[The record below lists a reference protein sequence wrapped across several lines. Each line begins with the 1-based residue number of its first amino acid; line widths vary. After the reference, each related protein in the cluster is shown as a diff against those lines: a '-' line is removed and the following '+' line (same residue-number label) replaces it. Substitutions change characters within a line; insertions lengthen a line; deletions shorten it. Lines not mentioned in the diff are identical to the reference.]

1 MVEKIPKTFRIKFRG
16 LIFLICLTT
25 LFFLPVQKSYSQ
37 CGTGFQQGGF
47 LMNVSNN
54 IYSVNIRTGKST
66 FITTSPFVS
75 GVGLAGMNS
84 FATDAANRVMY
95 YTDTNNNVSNAA
107 LYAYNIATNTHVVV
121 SPNVTAQGITLG
133 TAGVGSGGAAFDGG
147 FLYLAIE
154 QSLTGTANADTVIY
168 RCTMSADGLTL
179 VNAVPVIQIDEAES
193 MGDFAVIGNL
203 IVRTFG
209 GKIFEYTIPTTYTF
223 GVNTA
228 ASTTVSGSNTYIS
241 QIAQD
246 HLNNLWL
253 VGDRVRQYDPATHTI
268 SGTEVN
274 TTSDGI
280 LDIPSPNDAG
290 GCVAADA
297 VIGHRVY
304 RDYNN
309 NGVFDGVDVGIAGAT
324 INIHDDINKNGV
336 VDGTDLLLTT
346 VTTGVGGFYTVNGLL
361 PGDYIINVT
370 DTGNVIGGSAISTT
384 GGNIQTEELFIS
396 ESNLTHDF
404 GYFTPNSNLGI
415 TKTVSNATPNV
426 GSNVTFTL
434 TVTNAGPSTATG
446 VTVNDLLPS
455 GYTFVGSLPSVG
467 TYNSSTGVWT
477 IGTLVNGAIETL
489 NIVATVKA
497 TGSYANTAT
506 VTGTEVDPSLGNNSS
521 TSIPIPKNV
530 IDAVNDPLVT
540 VVSLNTPVVVPVN
553 VTANDKINGVAVTP
567 VNTNVTPVTNGS
579 LSVDANG
586 NITVAANTPSGVY
599 NVTYQL
605 CEADLVTGL
614 NITPANCDTATA
626 IVEVKNDLIAKND
639 NLGTIAT
646 SATAT
651 TAAGSV
657 LANNG
662 NGADTLNGVAVTTA
676 NTDVTPVTTGSIR
689 IDADGNVTIQ
699 PGTPSGTYTIP
710 YTICETGA
718 TPVNCKTANITVE
731 VKNDLLAKDDNL
743 GTIATSTTATTVA
756 GSVLAN
762 NGNGSDTLNGVA
774 VTAANT
780 DVTPVTTG
788 SIRIDADGNV
798 TIQPGTPSG
807 TYTIPYTI
815 CETGATP
822 VNCKTANI
830 IVEVKNV
837 IDAIDDAKVTVV
849 SGGNT
854 PNVTLNDKLNGSN
867 VTIGA
872 AAGQVSLTG
881 VNVPAGLTLNADGT
895 ITVGATTPSGTYQ
908 VEYQICENGATP
920 VNCDKAIAIVEVK
933 NVIDAIDDAKVT
945 VASGGN
951 TPNVTLNDKLNG
963 SNVTIG
969 TAAGQVSLTGVNV
982 PAGLTLNADGTITVG
997 ATTPSG
1003 TYQVEYQIC
1012 ENGATPVNC
1021 DKAIAIVEVK
1031 NELVA
1036 KNDNLGIVATSAT
1049 TSTAAG
1055 SVLVNNNGNGADTL
1069 NGVAVTTAN
1078 TDVTPVTTGPIRIDA
1093 EGNVTIEPGTPSGT
1107 YTIPYTICETGAT
1120 PANCKTAD
1128 VIVEVKNELVAKND
1142 NLGIVATSATTSTA
1156 AGSVLVNN
1164 NGNGA
1169 DTLNGVAVTTANTDV
1184 TPVTT
1189 GPIRIDAEGNV
1200 TIEPGTPSGTYT
1212 IPYTICETG
1221 ATPANCKTADV
1232 IVEVKNELVA
1242 KNDNL
1247 GIVATS
1253 ATTSTA
1259 AGSVL
1264 VNNNGNGADTL
1275 NGVAVT
1281 TANTDVTPVTTG
1293 PIRIDAEGNVTIEP
1307 GTPSGTYTIPYTIC
1321 ETGATPANCK
1331 TADVIVEVKN
1341 ELVAKNDNLG
1351 IVATSATTSTAA
1363 GSVLVNN
1370 NGNGADTLN
1379 GVAVTTA
1386 NTDVTPVTT
1395 GLIRIDAEGNVTIE
1409 PGTPSGT
1416 YTIPY
1421 TICET
1426 GATPANCKT
1435 ADVIVEVK
1443 NELVA
1448 KNDNLGIVA
1457 TSATTSTAAGS
1468 VLVNNNGNGADT
1480 LNGVAVTTANT
1491 DVTPVTTGPIRIDAE
1506 GNVTIEPGTPSGT
1519 YTIPYTIC
1527 ETGATPANCKTADV
1541 IVEVKNELVAKNDN
1555 LGIVATS
1562 ATTSTAA
1569 GSVLVN
1575 NNGNG
1580 ADTLNGVAVTTANTD
1595 VTPVTTGPI
1604 RIDAEGNVTIEPGTP
1619 SGTYTIPYTICETG
1633 ATPANCKTADV
1644 IVEVKNE
1651 LVAKN
1656 DNLGIV
1662 ATSATTST
1670 AAGSVLVNNNGNGA
1684 DTLNGVAVTTAN
1696 TDVTPVTTGPI
1707 RIDAEG
1713 NVTIEPGTP
1722 SGTYTI
1728 PYTICETGATPANCK
1743 TADVIV
1749 EVKNELVAK
1758 NDNLGIVATSATT
1771 STAAGSVLVNNNGNG
1786 ADTLNGVAVTTANT
1800 DVTPVT
1806 TGPIRIDAE
1815 GNVTIEPGTPSGTY
1829 TIPYTICE
1837 TGATPANCK
1846 TADVIV
1852 EVKNELV
1859 AKNDNLGIVATSAT
1873 TSTAA
1878 GSVLVNNN
1886 GNGADTL
1893 NGVAVTTANT
1903 DVTPVTTGPIRIDA
1917 EGNVTIE
1924 PGTPSGTYTIPY
1936 TICETGAT
1944 PANCKTADVIVEV
1957 KNELV
1962 AKNDNLGIVATSA
1975 TTSTAAG
1982 SVLVNN
1988 NGNGADTL
1996 NGVAV
2001 TTANTDVTPVTTG
2014 PIRIDAEGNVTIE
2027 PGTPS
2032 GTYTIPY
2039 TICETGATPAN
2050 CKTADVIVEVKNE
2063 LVAKNDNLGIVA
2075 TSATTSTAA
2084 GSVLVNNNGNGA
2096 DTLNGVAV
2104 TTANTDVTPVTTGPI
2119 RIDAE
2124 GNVTIEPGTPS
2135 GTYTIPYTICE
2146 TGATPANCK
2155 TADVIVEVK
2164 NELVAKNDN
2173 LGIVAT
2179 SATTSTAAG
2188 SVLVNNNGNGADTL
2202 NGVAVTTANT
2212 DVTPVTTGPIR
2223 IDAEGNVTIEPGT
2236 PSGTYTIPYTICE
2249 TGATPANCKTADVIV
2264 EVKNE
2269 LVAKNDNLGIVA
2281 TSATTSTAAGSVLVN
2296 NNGNGADTLNGV
2308 AVTTANTDVTPVTT
2322 GLIRIDAEGNVTI
2335 EPGTPSGTYTIPYTI
2350 CETGA
2355 TPANC
2360 KTADVIVE
2368 VKNELVAKNDN
2379 LGIVATS
2386 ATTSTAAGSVLVN
2399 NNGNGADTLNGVAV
2413 TTANTDVTPVTTGP
2427 IRIDAE
2433 GNVTIEPGTPSG
2445 TYTIPYTICE
2455 TGATP
2460 ANCKTADVIVEVKNE
2475 LVAKNDNLGIVATS
2489 ATTSTAAGSVLVN
2502 NNGNGADTLNGVAVT
2517 TANTD
2522 VTPVTTGPI
2531 RIDAE
2536 GNVTIEPGTP
2546 SGTYT
2551 IPYTI
2556 CETGATPANCKTADV
2571 IVEVKNELVAKND
2584 NLGIVATSATTST
2597 AAGSVLVN
2605 NNGNGADTLN
2615 GVAVTTANTDVTP
2628 VTTGP
2633 IRIDAEGNVT
2643 IEPGTPSGTY
2653 TIPYTICETGA
2664 TPANCKTADVIV
2676 EVKNELVAKNDNLG
2690 IVATSAT
2697 TSTAAG
2703 SVLVN
2708 NNGNGAD
2715 TLNGVAVT
2723 TANTDVTPV
2732 TTGPIRI
2739 DAEGNVTIEPGT
2751 PSGTYT
2757 IPYTICETGATPA
2770 NCKTADVI
2778 VEVKNE
2784 LVAKNDNLGIVA
2796 TSATTSTAA
2805 GSVLVNNNGN
2815 GADTLNGV
2823 AVTTANTDVT
2833 PVTTGPIRIDA
2844 EGNVTIEPGTP
2855 SGTYTIPYTICE
2867 TGATPANCK
2876 TADVIV
2882 EVKNELVAKNDNLG
2896 IVATSA
2902 TTSTAAGSVL
2912 VNNNGNGAD
2921 TLNGVAVTTANT
2933 DVTPVTTG
2941 PIRID
2946 AEGNVTIEP
2955 GTPSG
2960 TYTIPYTICET
2971 GATPANCKTADVI
2984 VEVKNELVAKN
2995 DNLGIVATSAT
3006 TSTAAGSVLVNNNG
3020 NGADTLNGVA
3030 VTTANTD
3037 VTPVTTGPIRI
3048 DAEGNVTIEPGTPS
3062 GTYTIP
3068 YTICETGATP
3078 ANCKTAD
3085 VIVEVKNVID
3095 AIDDTKV
3102 TVASGGS
3109 TPNVTLNDKLNGSN
3123 VTIGAA
3129 AGQVSLTGVNVPAGL
3144 TLNADGTITVGA
3156 TTPSGTYQVEYQIC
3170 ENGANPA
3177 NCDTAIAIVEV
3188 KNPIVL
3194 GGPDKELIVSGTT
3207 GTVSIYSNDTFNGK
3221 PLLSTIGTGVGQ
3233 VTVTTTGLPQGMIL
3247 NSNGTITVDNTVDN
3261 NTYTFTY
3268 TVCENGALVPNCV
3281 TQTVTIEVLAKV
3293 DANDDAF
3300 VTTNGGSGSVVGN
3313 VLVNDAINNL
3323 SQGSATI
3330 SNVVLTQ
3337 STFAQPVITVPS
3349 KSPVP
3354 YLNTATGEV
3363 IVPIGTPAGTYSF
3376 TYNACL
3382 VIKPGICDT
3391 ATVTVTVHPSNNEE
3405 VVVYNHM
3412 TPNGDGDNDVFF
3424 IDGVDKFPNNSVE
3437 VYNRWGV
3444 LVYEAK
3450 GYNNN
3455 DRAFRGISSGRVTIK
3470 QLEELP
3476 EGTYYYMF
3484 KYENTS
3490 GVTKEK
3496 AGYLYINR

>member
-179 VNAVPVIQIDEAES
+179 VNAIPVIQIDEADS

-203 IVRTFG
+203 IVRTSSG
-209 GKIFEYTIPTTYTF
+209 QVFEYTIPTTYVF
-223 GVNTA
+223 GTNTA

-280 LDIPSPNDAG
+280 SDIGSPFDAG

-309 NGVFDGVDVGIAGAT
+309 NGVFDGVDVGIAGVT

-384 GGNIQTEELFIS
+384 GGNIQTEALFIS

-477 IGTLVNGAIETL
+477 IGTLANGAIETL

-699 PGTPSGTYTIP
+699 PGTSSGTYTIPYTICETGATPVNCKTANITVEVKNDLLAKDDNLGTIATSTTATTVAGSVLANNGNGSDTLNGVAVTAANTDVTPVTTGSIRIDADGNVTIQPGTPSGTYTIP

-718 TPVNCKTANITVE
+718 TPVNCKTANIIVEVKNVIDAIDDAKVTVASGGNTPNVTLNDKLNGSNVTIGAAAGQVSLAGVNVPAGLTLNADGTITVGATTPSGTYQVEYQICENGATPVNCDKAIAIVEVKNVIDAIDDAKVTVASGGNTPNVTLNDKLNGSNVTIGAAAGQVSLTGVNVPAGLTLNADGTITVGATTPSGTYQVEYQICENGATPVNCDKAIAIVEVKNELVAKNDNLGIVATSATTSTAAGSVLVNNNGNGADTLNGVAVTTANTDVTPVTTGPIRIDADGNVTIEPGTPSGTYTISYTICETGATPANCKTADVIVEVKNELVAKNDNLGIVATSATTSTAAGSVLVNNNGNGADTLNGVAVTTANTDVTPVTTGPIRIDAEGNVTIEPGTPSGTYTIPYTICETGATPVNCKIANITVE

-1321 ETGATPANCK
+1321 ETGVTPANCKTADVIVEVKNELVAKNDNLGIVATSATTSTAAGSVLVNNNGNGADTLNGVAVTTANTDVTPVTTGPIHIDAEGNVTIEPGTPSGTYTIPYTICETGATPANCK

-1395 GLIRIDAEGNVTIE
+1395 GPIRIDAEGNVTIE

-1426 GATPANCKT
+1426 GVTPANCKT

-1743 TADVIV
+1743 TADVIA

-1829 TIPYTICE
+1829 TI
-1837 TGATPANCK
+1837 
-1846 TADVIV
+1846 
-1852 EVKNELV
+1852 
-1859 AKNDNLGIVATSAT
+1859 S
-1873 TSTAA
+1873 
-1878 GSVLVNNN
+1878 
-1886 GNGADTL
+1886 
-1893 NGVAVTTANT
+1893 
-1903 DVTPVTTGPIRIDA
+1903 
-1917 EGNVTIE
+1917 
-1924 PGTPSGTYTIPY
+1924 
-1936 TICETGAT
+1936 
-1944 PANCKTADVIVEV
+1944 
-1957 KNELV
+1957 
-1962 AKNDNLGIVATSA
+1962 
-1975 TTSTAAG
+1975 
-1982 SVLVNN
+1982 
-1988 NGNGADTL
+1988 
-1996 NGVAV
+1996 
-2001 TTANTDVTPVTTG
+2001 
-2014 PIRIDAEGNVTIE
+2014 
-2027 PGTPS
+2027 
-2032 GTYTIPY
+2032 
-2039 TICETGATPAN
+2039 
-2050 CKTADVIVEVKNE
+2050 
-2063 LVAKNDNLGIVA
+2063 
-2075 TSATTSTAA
+2075 
-2084 GSVLVNNNGNGA
+2084 
-2096 DTLNGVAV
+2096 
-2104 TTANTDVTPVTTGPI
+2104 
-2119 RIDAE
+2119 
-2124 GNVTIEPGTPS
+2124 
-2135 GTYTIPYTICE
+2135 
-2146 TGATPANCK
+2146 
-2155 TADVIVEVK
+2155 
-2164 NELVAKNDN
+2164 
-2173 LGIVAT
+2173 
-2179 SATTSTAAG
+2179 
-2188 SVLVNNNGNGADTL
+2188 
-2202 NGVAVTTANT
+2202 
-2212 DVTPVTTGPIR
+2212 
-2223 IDAEGNVTIEPGT
+2223 
-2236 PSGTYTIPYTICE
+2236 
-2249 TGATPANCKTADVIV
+2249 
-2264 EVKNE
+2264 
-2269 LVAKNDNLGIVA
+2269 
-2281 TSATTSTAAGSVLVN
+2281 
-2296 NNGNGADTLNGV
+2296 
-2308 AVTTANTDVTPVTT
+2308 
-2322 GLIRIDAEGNVTI
+2322 
-2335 EPGTPSGTYTIPYTI
+2335 
-2350 CETGA
+2350 
-2355 TPANC
+2355 
-2360 KTADVIVE
+2360 
-2368 VKNELVAKNDN
+2368 
-2379 LGIVATS
+2379 
-2386 ATTSTAAGSVLVN
+2386 
-2399 NNGNGADTLNGVAV
+2399 
-2413 TTANTDVTPVTTGP
+2413 
-2427 IRIDAE
+2427 
-2433 GNVTIEPGTPSG
+2433 
-2445 TYTIPYTICE
+2445 
-2455 TGATP
+2455 
-2460 ANCKTADVIVEVKNE
+2460 
-2475 LVAKNDNLGIVATS
+2475 
-2489 ATTSTAAGSVLVN
+2489 
-2502 NNGNGADTLNGVAVT
+2502 
-2517 TANTD
+2517 
-2522 VTPVTTGPI
+2522 
-2531 RIDAE
+2531 
-2536 GNVTIEPGTP
+2536 
-2546 SGTYT
+2546 
-2551 IPYTI
+2551 
-2556 CETGATPANCKTADV
+2556 
-2571 IVEVKNELVAKND
+2571 
-2584 NLGIVATSATTST
+2584 
-2597 AAGSVLVN
+2597 
-2605 NNGNGADTLN
+2605 
-2615 GVAVTTANTDVTP
+2615 
-2628 VTTGP
+2628 
-2633 IRIDAEGNVT
+2633 
-2643 IEPGTPSGTY
+2643 
-2653 TIPYTICETGA
+2653 
-2664 TPANCKTADVIV
+2664 
-2676 EVKNELVAKNDNLG
+2676 
-2690 IVATSAT
+2690 
-2697 TSTAAG
+2697 
-2703 SVLVN
+2703 
-2708 NNGNGAD
+2708 
-2715 TLNGVAVT
+2715 
-2723 TANTDVTPV
+2723 
-2732 TTGPIRI
+2732 
-2739 DAEGNVTIEPGT
+2739 
-2751 PSGTYT
+2751 
-2757 IPYTICETGATPA
+2757 
-2770 NCKTADVI
+2770 
-2778 VEVKNE
+2778 
-2784 LVAKNDNLGIVA
+2784 
-2796 TSATTSTAA
+2796 
-2805 GSVLVNNNGN
+2805 
-2815 GADTLNGV
+2815 
-2823 AVTTANTDVT
+2823 
-2833 PVTTGPIRIDA
+2833 
-2844 EGNVTIEPGTP
+2844 
-2855 SGTYTIPYTICE
+2855 
-2867 TGATPANCK
+2867 
-2876 TADVIV
+2876 
-2882 EVKNELVAKNDNLG
+2882 
-2896 IVATSA
+2896 
-2902 TTSTAAGSVL
+2902 
-2912 VNNNGNGAD
+2912 
-2921 TLNGVAVTTANT
+2921 
-2933 DVTPVTTG
+2933 
-2941 PIRID
+2941 
-2946 AEGNVTIEP
+2946 
-2955 GTPSG
+2955 
-2960 TYTIPYTICET
+2960 YTICET

>member
-75 GVGLAGMNS
+75 GVGSAGMNS

-477 IGTLVNGAIETL
+477 IGTLANGAIETL

-699 PGTPSGTYTIP
+699 PGTSSGTYTIP

-837 IDAIDDAKVTVV
+837 IDAIDDAKVTVA

-872 AAGQVSLTG
+872 AAGQVSLAG

-969 TAAGQVSLTGVNV
+969 AAAGQVSLTGVNV

-1093 EGNVTIEPGTPSGT
+1093 DGNVTIEPGTPSGT
-1107 YTIPYTICETGAT
+1107 YTISYTICETGAT

-1321 ETGATPANCK
+1321 ETGVTPANCKTADVIVEVKNELVAKNDNLGIVATSATTSTAAGSVLVNNNGNGADTLNGVAVTTANTDVTPVTTGPIRIDAEGNVTIEPGTPSGTYTIPYTICETGATPANCK

-1395 GLIRIDAEGNVTIE
+1395 GPIRIDAEGNVTIE

-1416 YTIPY
+1416 YTISY

-1696 TDVTPVTTGPI
+1696 TDVTPVTTGP
-1707 RIDAEG
+1707 
-1713 NVTIEPGTP
+1713 
-1722 SGTYTI
+1722 
-1728 PYTICETGATPANCK
+1728 
-1743 TADVIV
+1743 
-1749 EVKNELVAK
+1749 
-1758 NDNLGIVATSATT
+1758 
-1771 STAAGSVLVNNNGNG
+1771 
-1786 ADTLNGVAVTTANT
+1786 
-1800 DVTPVT
+1800 
-1806 TGPIRIDAE
+1806 
-1815 GNVTIEPGTPSGTY
+1815 
-1829 TIPYTICE
+1829 
-1837 TGATPANCK
+1837 
-1846 TADVIV
+1846 
-1852 EVKNELV
+1852 
-1859 AKNDNLGIVATSAT
+1859 
-1873 TSTAA
+1873 
-1878 GSVLVNNN
+1878 
-1886 GNGADTL
+1886 
-1893 NGVAVTTANT
+1893 
-1903 DVTPVTTGPIRIDA
+1903 
-1917 EGNVTIE
+1917 
-1924 PGTPSGTYTIPY
+1924 
-1936 TICETGAT
+1936 
-1944 PANCKTADVIVEV
+1944 
-1957 KNELV
+1957 
-1962 AKNDNLGIVATSA
+1962 
-1975 TTSTAAG
+1975 
-1982 SVLVNN
+1982 
-1988 NGNGADTL
+1988 
-1996 NGVAV
+1996 
-2001 TTANTDVTPVTTG
+2001 
-2014 PIRIDAEGNVTIE
+2014 
-2027 PGTPS
+2027 
-2032 GTYTIPY
+2032 
-2039 TICETGATPAN
+2039 
-2050 CKTADVIVEVKNE
+2050 
-2063 LVAKNDNLGIVA
+2063 
-2075 TSATTSTAA
+2075 
-2084 GSVLVNNNGNGA
+2084 
-2096 DTLNGVAV
+2096 
-2104 TTANTDVTPVTTGPI
+2104 
-2119 RIDAE
+2119 
-2124 GNVTIEPGTPS
+2124 
-2135 GTYTIPYTICE
+2135 
-2146 TGATPANCK
+2146 
-2155 TADVIVEVK
+2155 
-2164 NELVAKNDN
+2164 
-2173 LGIVAT
+2173 
-2179 SATTSTAAG
+2179 
-2188 SVLVNNNGNGADTL
+2188 
-2202 NGVAVTTANT
+2202 
-2212 DVTPVTTGPIR
+2212 
-2223 IDAEGNVTIEPGT
+2223 
-2236 PSGTYTIPYTICE
+2236 
-2249 TGATPANCKTADVIV
+2249 
-2264 EVKNE
+2264 
-2269 LVAKNDNLGIVA
+2269 
-2281 TSATTSTAAGSVLVN
+2281 
-2296 NNGNGADTLNGV
+2296 
-2308 AVTTANTDVTPVTT
+2308 
-2322 GLIRIDAEGNVTI
+2322 IRIDAEGNVTI

>member
-75 GVGLAGMNS
+75 GVGSAGMNS

-477 IGTLVNGAIETL
+477 IGTLANGAIETL

-689 IDADGNVTIQ
+689 IDADGNITIQ

-837 IDAIDDAKVTVV
+837 IDAIDDAKVTVA

-872 AAGQVSLTG
+872 AAGQVSLAG

-969 TAAGQVSLTGVNV
+969 AAAGQVSLTGVNV

-1021 DKAIAIVEVK
+1021 DKAIAIVEVKNDLLAKDDNLGTIATSAITTTAAGSVLANNGNGSDTLNGVAVTTANTDVTPVTTGSIRIDADGNVTIQPGTPSGTYTIPYTICETGATPVNCKTANITVEVKNDLLAKDDNLGIIATSATATTAAGSVLANNGNGSDTLNGVAVTTANTDVTPVTTGSIRIDADGNITIQPGTPSGTYTIPYTICETGATPVNCKTANITVEVKNDLLAKDDNLGTIATSTTATTVAGSVLANNGNGSDTLNGVAVTAANTDVTPVTTGSIRIDADGNVTIQPGTPSGTYTIPYTICETGATPVNCKTANIIVEVKNVIDAIDDAKVTVASGGNTPNVTLNDKLNGSNVTIGAAAGQVSLAGVNVPAGLTLNADGTITVGATTPSGTYQVEYQICENGATPVNCDKAIAIVEVKNVIDAIDDAKVTVASGGNTPNVTLNDKLNGSNVTIGAAAGQVSLTGVNVPAGLTLNADGTITVGATTPSGTYQVEYQICENGATPVNCDRAIAIVEVKNDLLAKDDNLGTIATSATATTVAGSVLANNGNGADTLNGVAVTTANTDVTPVTTGPIRIDAEGNVTIEPGTPSGTYTIPYTICETGATPANCKTANIIVEVK

-1120 PANCKTAD
+1120 PANCKTANI
-1128 VIVEVKNELVAKND
+1128 IVEVKNELVAKND

-1221 ATPANCKTADV
+1221 ATPANCKTANI

-1331 TADVIVEVKN
+1331 TANI
-1341 ELVAKNDNLG
+1341 
-1351 IVATSATTSTAA
+1351 
-1363 GSVLVNN
+1363 
-1370 NGNGADTLN
+1370 
-1379 GVAVTTA
+1379 
-1386 NTDVTPVTT
+1386 
-1395 GLIRIDAEGNVTIE
+1395 
-1409 PGTPSGT
+1409 
-1416 YTIPY
+1416 
-1421 TICET
+1421 
-1426 GATPANCKT
+1426 
-1435 ADVIVEVK
+1435 IVEVK

-1527 ETGATPANCKTADV
+1527 ETGATPANCKTANI

-1633 ATPANCKTADV
+1633 ATPANCKTANI

-1743 TADVIV
+1743 TANIIV

-1846 TADVIV
+1846 TANIIV

-1944 PANCKTADVIVEV
+1944 PANCKTANIIVEV

-2050 CKTADVIVEVKNE
+2050 CKTANIIVEVKNE

-2155 TADVIVEVK
+2155 TANIIVEVK

-2249 TGATPANCKTADVIV
+2249 TGATPANCKTANI
-2264 EVKNE
+2264 
-2269 LVAKNDNLGIVA
+2269 
-2281 TSATTSTAAGSVLVN
+2281 
-2296 NNGNGADTLNGV
+2296 
-2308 AVTTANTDVTPVTT
+2308 
-2322 GLIRIDAEGNVTI
+2322 
-2335 EPGTPSGTYTIPYTI
+2335 
-2350 CETGA
+2350 
-2355 TPANC
+2355 
-2360 KTADVIVE
+2360 IVE

-2460 ANCKTADVIVEVKNE
+2460 ANCKTANIIVEVKNE

-2556 CETGATPANCKTADV
+2556 CETGATPANCKTAN
-2571 IVEVKNELVAKND
+2571 I
-2584 NLGIVATSATTST
+2584 
-2597 AAGSVLVN
+2597 
-2605 NNGNGADTLN
+2605 
-2615 GVAVTTANTDVTP
+2615 
-2628 VTTGP
+2628 
-2633 IRIDAEGNVT
+2633 
-2643 IEPGTPSGTY
+2643 
-2653 TIPYTICETGA
+2653 
-2664 TPANCKTADVIV
+2664 
-2676 EVKNELVAKNDNLG
+2676 
-2690 IVATSAT
+2690 
-2697 TSTAAG
+2697 
-2703 SVLVN
+2703 
-2708 NNGNGAD
+2708 
-2715 TLNGVAVT
+2715 
-2723 TANTDVTPV
+2723 
-2732 TTGPIRI
+2732 
-2739 DAEGNVTIEPGT
+2739 
-2751 PSGTYT
+2751 
-2757 IPYTICETGATPA
+2757 
-2770 NCKTADVI
+2770 
-2778 VEVKNE
+2778 
-2784 LVAKNDNLGIVA
+2784 
-2796 TSATTSTAA
+2796 
-2805 GSVLVNNNGN
+2805 
-2815 GADTLNGV
+2815 
-2823 AVTTANTDVT
+2823 
-2833 PVTTGPIRIDA
+2833 
-2844 EGNVTIEPGTP
+2844 
-2855 SGTYTIPYTICE
+2855 
-2867 TGATPANCK
+2867 
-2876 TADVIV
+2876 
-2882 EVKNELVAKNDNLG
+2882 
-2896 IVATSA
+2896 
-2902 TTSTAAGSVL
+2902 
-2912 VNNNGNGAD
+2912 
-2921 TLNGVAVTTANT
+2921 
-2933 DVTPVTTG
+2933 
-2941 PIRID
+2941 
-2946 AEGNVTIEP
+2946 
-2955 GTPSG
+2955 
-2960 TYTIPYTICET
+2960 
-2971 GATPANCKTADVI
+2971 I

-3123 VTIGAA
+3123 VTIGAV

-3354 YLNTATGEV
+3354 YLNAATGEV

>member
-75 GVGLAGMNS
+75 GVGSAGMNS

-179 VNAVPVIQIDEAES
+179 VNAIPVIQIDEADS

-203 IVRTFG
+203 IVRTSSG
-209 GKIFEYTIPTTYTF
+209 QVFEYTIPTTYVF
-223 GVNTA
+223 GTNTA

-280 LDIPSPNDAG
+280 SDIGSPFDAG

-297 VIGHRVY
+297 VIGDRVY

-309 NGVFDGVDVGIAGAT
+309 NGVFDGVDVGIAGVT

-361 PGDYIINVT
+361 PGDYIIRVT

-384 GGNIQTEELFIS
+384 GGNIQTEALFIS

-477 IGTLVNGAIETL
+477 IGTLANGAIETL

-699 PGTPSGTYTIP
+699 PGTSSGTYTIP

-837 IDAIDDAKVTVV
+837 IDAIDDAKVTVASGGNTPNV
-849 SGGNT
+849 TLNDKLNGSNVTIGAAAGQVSLAGVNVPAGLTLSADGTITVGATTPSGTYQVEYQICENGATPVNCDKAIAIVEVKNVIDAIDDAKVTVASGGNT

-933 NVIDAIDDAKVT
+933 NDLLAKDDNLGTIATSAITTTAAGSVLANNGNGSDTLNGVAVTIANTDVTPVTTGSIRIDADGNVTIQPGTPSGTYTIPYTICETGATPVNCKTANITVEVKNDLLAKDDNLGTVATSATATTAAGSVLANNGNGSDTLNGVAVTTANTDVTPVTTGSIRIDADGNVRIQPGTPSGTYTIPYTICETGATPVNCKTANITVEVKNDLLAKDDNLGTVATSATATTAAGSVLANNGNGADTLNGVAVTTANTDVTPVTTGSIRIDADGNVTIQPGTPSGTYTIPYTICETGATPVNCKTANIIVEVKNVIDAIDDAKVTVASGGNTPNVTLNDKLNGSNVTIGAAAGQVSLTGVNVPAGLTLNADGTITVGATTPSGIYQVEYQICENGATPVNCDKAIAIVEVKNVIDAIDDAKVT

-969 TAAGQVSLTGVNV
+969 TAAGQVSLAGVNVPAGLTLNADGTITVGVTTPSGTYQVEYQICENGATPVNCDKAIAIVEVKNDLLAKDDNLGTIATSATVTTAAGSVLVNNNGNGADTLNGVAVTTANTDVTPVTTGSIRIDADGNVTIQPGTPSGTYTIPYTICETGATPVNCKTANITVEVKNDLLAKDDNLGTVATSATATTAAGNVLANNGNGSDTLNGVAVTTANTDVTPVTTGSIRIDADGNVTIQPGTPSGTYTIPYTICETGATPVNCKTANIIVEVKNVIDAIDDAKVTVASGGNTPNVTLNDKLNGSNVTIGAAAGQVSLTGVNV

-1093 EGNVTIEPGTPSGT
+1093 DGNVTIEPGTPSGT

-1189 GPIRIDAEGNV
+1189 GPIRIDADGNV

-1293 PIRIDAEGNVTIEP
+1293 PIRIDADGNVSIEP

-1395 GLIRIDAEGNVTIE
+1395 GPIRIDADGNVSIEPGTPSGTYTIPYTICETGATPANCKTADVIVEVKNELVAKNDNLGIVATSATTSTAAGSVLVNNNGNGADTLNGVAVTTANTDVTPVTTGPIRIDADGNVTIE

-1491 DVTPVTTGPIRIDAE
+1491 DVTPVTTGPIRIDAD
-1506 GNVTIEPGTPSGT
+1506 GNVTIEPGTPSGTYTIPYTICETGATPANCKTTDVIVEVKNELVAKNDNLGIVATSATTSTAAGSVLVNNNGNGADTLNGVAVTTANTDVTPVTTGPIRIDADGNVSIEPGTPSGT

-1604 RIDAEGNVTIEPGTP
+1604 RIDADGNVSIEPGTP

-1707 RIDAEG
+1707 RIDADG
-1713 NVTIEPGTP
+1713 NVTIEPGTPSGTYTISYTICETGATPANCKTADVIVEVKNELVAKNDNLGIVATSATTSTAAGSVLVNNNGNGADTLNGVAVTTANTDVTPVTTGPIRIDADGNVTIEPGTPSGTYTIPYTICETGATPANCKTADVIVEVKNELVAKNDNLGIVATSATTSTAAGSVLVNNNGNGADMLNGVAVTTANTDVTPVTTGPIRIDADGNVSIEPGTP

-1806 TGPIRIDAE
+1806 TGPIRIDAD
-1815 GNVTIEPGTPSGTY
+1815 GNVS
-1829 TIPYTICE
+1829 
-1837 TGATPANCK
+1837 
-1846 TADVIV
+1846 
-1852 EVKNELV
+1852 
-1859 AKNDNLGIVATSAT
+1859 
-1873 TSTAA
+1873 
-1878 GSVLVNNN
+1878 
-1886 GNGADTL
+1886 
-1893 NGVAVTTANT
+1893 
-1903 DVTPVTTGPIRIDA
+1903 
-1917 EGNVTIE
+1917 
-1924 PGTPSGTYTIPY
+1924 
-1936 TICETGAT
+1936 
-1944 PANCKTADVIVEV
+1944 
-1957 KNELV
+1957 
-1962 AKNDNLGIVATSA
+1962 
-1975 TTSTAAG
+1975 
-1982 SVLVNN
+1982 
-1988 NGNGADTL
+1988 
-1996 NGVAV
+1996 
-2001 TTANTDVTPVTTG
+2001 
-2014 PIRIDAEGNVTIE
+2014 
-2027 PGTPS
+2027 
-2032 GTYTIPY
+2032 
-2039 TICETGATPAN
+2039 
-2050 CKTADVIVEVKNE
+2050 
-2063 LVAKNDNLGIVA
+2063 
-2075 TSATTSTAA
+2075 
-2084 GSVLVNNNGNGA
+2084 
-2096 DTLNGVAV
+2096 
-2104 TTANTDVTPVTTGPI
+2104 
-2119 RIDAE
+2119 
-2124 GNVTIEPGTPS
+2124 
-2135 GTYTIPYTICE
+2135 
-2146 TGATPANCK
+2146 
-2155 TADVIVEVK
+2155 
-2164 NELVAKNDN
+2164 
-2173 LGIVAT
+2173 
-2179 SATTSTAAG
+2179 
-2188 SVLVNNNGNGADTL
+2188 
-2202 NGVAVTTANT
+2202 
-2212 DVTPVTTGPIR
+2212 
-2223 IDAEGNVTIEPGT
+2223 
-2236 PSGTYTIPYTICE
+2236 
-2249 TGATPANCKTADVIV
+2249 
-2264 EVKNE
+2264 
-2269 LVAKNDNLGIVA
+2269 
-2281 TSATTSTAAGSVLVN
+2281 
-2296 NNGNGADTLNGV
+2296 
-2308 AVTTANTDVTPVTT
+2308 
-2322 GLIRIDAEGNVTI
+2322 
-2335 EPGTPSGTYTIPYTI
+2335 
-2350 CETGA
+2350 
-2355 TPANC
+2355 
-2360 KTADVIVE
+2360 
-2368 VKNELVAKNDN
+2368 
-2379 LGIVATS
+2379 
-2386 ATTSTAAGSVLVN
+2386 
-2399 NNGNGADTLNGVAV
+2399 
-2413 TTANTDVTPVTTGP
+2413 
-2427 IRIDAE
+2427 
-2433 GNVTIEPGTPSG
+2433 
-2445 TYTIPYTICE
+2445 
-2455 TGATP
+2455 
-2460 ANCKTADVIVEVKNE
+2460 
-2475 LVAKNDNLGIVATS
+2475 
-2489 ATTSTAAGSVLVN
+2489 
-2502 NNGNGADTLNGVAVT
+2502 
-2517 TANTD
+2517 
-2522 VTPVTTGPI
+2522 
-2531 RIDAE
+2531 
-2536 GNVTIEPGTP
+2536 
-2546 SGTYT
+2546 
-2551 IPYTI
+2551 
-2556 CETGATPANCKTADV
+2556 
-2571 IVEVKNELVAKND
+2571 
-2584 NLGIVATSATTST
+2584 
-2597 AAGSVLVN
+2597 
-2605 NNGNGADTLN
+2605 
-2615 GVAVTTANTDVTP
+2615 
-2628 VTTGP
+2628 
-2633 IRIDAEGNVT
+2633 
-2643 IEPGTPSGTY
+2643 
-2653 TIPYTICETGA
+2653 
-2664 TPANCKTADVIV
+2664 
-2676 EVKNELVAKNDNLG
+2676 
-2690 IVATSAT
+2690 
-2697 TSTAAG
+2697 
-2703 SVLVN
+2703 
-2708 NNGNGAD
+2708 
-2715 TLNGVAVT
+2715 
-2723 TANTDVTPV
+2723 
-2732 TTGPIRI
+2732 
-2739 DAEGNVTIEPGT
+2739 
-2751 PSGTYT
+2751 
-2757 IPYTICETGATPA
+2757 
-2770 NCKTADVI
+2770 
-2778 VEVKNE
+2778 
-2784 LVAKNDNLGIVA
+2784 
-2796 TSATTSTAA
+2796 
-2805 GSVLVNNNGN
+2805 
-2815 GADTLNGV
+2815 
-2823 AVTTANTDVT
+2823 
-2833 PVTTGPIRIDA
+2833 
-2844 EGNVTIEPGTP
+2844 
-2855 SGTYTIPYTICE
+2855 
-2867 TGATPANCK
+2867 
-2876 TADVIV
+2876 
-2882 EVKNELVAKNDNLG
+2882 
-2896 IVATSA
+2896 
-2902 TTSTAAGSVL
+2902 
-2912 VNNNGNGAD
+2912 
-2921 TLNGVAVTTANT
+2921 
-2933 DVTPVTTG
+2933 
-2941 PIRID
+2941 
-2946 AEGNVTIEP
+2946 
-2955 GTPSG
+2955 
-2960 TYTIPYTICET
+2960 
-2971 GATPANCKTADVI
+2971 
-2984 VEVKNELVAKN
+2984 
-2995 DNLGIVATSAT
+2995 
-3006 TSTAAGSVLVNNNG
+3006 
-3020 NGADTLNGVA
+3020 
-3030 VTTANTD
+3030 
-3037 VTPVTTGPIRI
+3037 
-3048 DAEGNVTIEPGTPS
+3048 IEPGTPS

-3354 YLNTATGEV
+3354 YLNAATGEV

-3382 VIKPGICDT
+3382 VIKPSICDT